1 MNAKDAKALADVE
14 QPRLKKLHAQT
25 VARQL
30 TYILSKIQQSASQGY
45 YECDIDSQYKEN
57 EATLLSLGYTLTTS
71 GYSTNVS
78 WEKVK

>member
-25 VARQL
+25 VAREL
-30 TYILSKIQQSASQGY
+30 TDALSKIQQAASQGY
-45 YECDIDSQYKEN
+45 YECDINEQYKEN
-57 EATLLSLGYTLTTS
+57 EATLLSLGYTLTKR

-78 WEKVK
+78 WEKLK